1 MSEKPTFQELI
12 ARVRAGDN
20 EAAQELV
27 REYEPAVRRVVRY
40 RLTDRR
46 LRRQL
51 DSSDICQS
59 VLGDFFIRTALGQFD
74 LAQPEQLV
82 RLLATMAQ
90 NRLINFAKKQR
101 AGRRDV
107 RQQLAAD
114 VGSLGLP
121 DRAETPS
128 QIAQGRDLIEQFH
141 ARLTPEERQIVEA
154 RAKGEGWAEI
164 AKTTGETADA
174 ARMRFSRAVSR
185 IKKELGV
192 DDDGEDS
199 SR

>member
-154 RAKGEGWAEI
+154 RAKGEGWAGI

-192 DDDGEDS
+192 DDDVEDS